1 MVAVWLAYFL
11 HKVGIVDD
19 KNTVTKK
26 FRIIELGPGRGH
38 LMRDIIKSL
47 HEMKIDNYFDIN
59 FIEGILSLYHNSKR
73 VQ

>member
-1 MVAVWLAYFL
+1 MVSVWLAYFL

-26 FRIIELGPGRGH
+26 FRIVELGPGRGL

-59 FIEGILSLYHNSKR
+59 FIEGNFIFLSYSKR